1 MTGEIAPARARS
13 GWFNMKWFSRLTS
26 WFTSARAL
34 CVVLLIA
41 LIFLRIT
48 NPAALE
54 ELRLRAFDIF
64 QVIKPRVAT
73 QRPVVIVDIDEE
85 SLRKLGQF
93 PWPRTRVA
101 DMITRLTGLG
111 AAAIGFD
118 IIFSEPDRL
127 SPALAANGFRDLDE
141 ETRNKLRALPSN
153 DQIMADAIRRSKVV
167 LGETGLPTVQP
178 EPDVPPP
185 TAGVAALGGDPKA
198 YMFNF
203 PGLLRNV
210 PILENAASGRGLFSI
225 RTERDGIVR
234 RVPMVMQA
242 QGNIMPSLSFEM
254 LRVATGQSTILIR
267 TDEAGIKGVAIPGF
281 EMPTDRNGQLW
292 VHFAPHDKARYVS
305 ALDLLEGR
313 VAADRVAQ
321 RLVLVGTSAAGLL
334 DLKTTPIDPVMPG
347 VEIHAQVLESI
358 LSDAVLSQPNYAVGV
373 ELGAAF
379 VIGVAIIWLAPLLG
393 PALLLLFG
401 AAFIALLVGTS
412 WYFFTEQRLLI
423 DFTFPLLSSLL
434 IYLTL
439 VFTNFVKEQAQRRQ
453 IRSAFGQYLSPT
465 LVEQL
470 AQSPEKLV
478 LGGEARD
485 MTIMF
490 SDVRGFTTISEIY
503 KDDPQGLTALMNS
516 FLTPL
521 TNAIIDRKGTI
532 DKYMGD
538 AIMAF
543 WNAPLYDESHELN
556 ACEAALDML
565 ERVERLNRERE
576 QTAKANGSLY
586 IPINIGV
593 GINTGR
599 CVVGNMGSDLRFDY
613 SVLGDSVNLASR
625 LEGQCKSYGLPIIIG
640 SKTANAAKDKFAL
653 LELDFIAV
661 KGKKEP
667 EVVYSIVGRNDEP
680 NAGRF
685 QRWRELN
692 INMLSRYRSRDW
704 SGALAAVEQGL
715 AADEEN
721 RFQTLYNIYAERI
734 RTFQVTPPPDDWD
747 GAYALESK

>member
-1 MTGEIAPARARS
+1 M
-13 GWFNMKWFSRLTS
+13 SR
-26 WFTSARAL
+26 
-34 CVVLLIA
+34 
-41 LIFLRIT
+41 
-48 NPAALE
+48 
-54 ELRLRAFDIF
+54 
-64 QVIKPRVAT
+64 
-73 QRPVVIVDIDEE
+73 
-85 SLRKLGQF
+85 
-93 PWPRTRVA
+93 
-101 DMITRLTGLG
+101 
-111 AAAIGFD
+111 
-118 IIFSEPDRL
+118 
-127 SPALAANGFRDLDE
+127 
-141 ETRNKLRALPSN
+141 
-153 DQIMADAIRRSKVV
+153 
-167 LGETGLPTVQP
+167 
-178 EPDVPPP
+178 
-185 TAGVAALGGDPKA
+185 
-198 YMFNF
+198 
-203 PGLLRNV
+203 
-210 PILENAASGRGLFSI
+210 
-225 RTERDGIVR
+225 
-234 RVPMVMQA
+234 
-242 QGNIMPSLSFEM
+242 
-254 LRVATGQSTILIR
+254 
-267 TDEAGIKGVAIPGF
+267 
-281 EMPTDRNGQLW
+281 
-292 VHFAPHDKARYVS
+292 
-305 ALDLLEGR
+305 
-313 VAADRVAQ
+313 
-321 RLVLVGTSAAGLL
+321 RLVLIGTSAAGLL
-334 DLKTTPIDPVMPG
+334 DLKTTPNDPVMPG
-347 VEIHAQVLESI
+347 VEVHAQVLESI
-358 LSDAVLSQPNYAVGV
+358 LSNSMLSAPNYAVV
-373 ELGAAF
+373 TELGAAF
-379 VIGVAIIWLAPLLG
+379 VLGVAIIALAPILS
-393 PALLLLFG
+393 PIYLLLFG
-401 AAFIALLVGTS
+401 IGFIALLVGTS
-412 WYFFTEQRLLI
+412 WYLFAEQKLLI
-423 DFTFPLLSSLL
+423 DFTFPLMSSLL

-543 WNAPLYDESHELN
+543 WNAPLYDPTHELN

-565 ERVERLNRERE
+565 DRVERLNRERE
-576 QTAKANGSLY
+576 AAAKANGSLF

-640 SKTANAAKDKFAL
+640 SRTANAAKDKFAL

-667 EVVYSIVGRNDEP
+667 EVVYSIVGRNDLA
-680 NAGRF
+680 NSGRF

-692 INMLSRYRSRDW
+692 MNMLSRYRSRDW
-704 SGALAAVEQGL
+704 TGALAAIEEGL

-721 RFQTLYNIYAERI
+721 RFRTLYNIYSERI
-734 RTFQVTPPPDDWD
+734 RTFQITPPPNDWD
-747 GAYALESK
+747 GAYALDSK